1 MSSQKNLENK
11 TRINNIFIIYSLV
24 CYLLLCFIVGLIS
37 SIYNIISGGFGFK
50 ERLEI
55 PKYMK
60 IGFYID
66 IIIILIII
74 VL

>member
-11 TRINNIFIIYSLV
+11 TRINNMFIIYLLV

-55 PKYMK
+55 PKYME
-60 IGFYID
+60 IGFYNI
-66 IIIILIII
+66 
-74 VL
+74 

>member
-1 MSSQKNLENK
+1 M
-11 TRINNIFIIYSLV
+11 FIIYLLV
-24 CYLLLCFIVGLIS
+24 CYLLLCFIVGLIRVF
-37 SIYNIISGGFGFK
+37 YNILSGGLGFEDK
-50 ERLEI
+50 LEI

-66 IIIILIII
+66 IIILIII